1 VTRVRGGTP
10 ADRARELREQLA
22 YHNYRYYVLDDP
34 EVPDAEYD
42 RVMSELRELEAAHP
56 ELVTPDSPTQRV
68 SGEPS
73 REFGEV
79 AHRVPMLSLDNAFT
93 DEDIRSFD
101 RRIRER
107 LDAGD
112 VAYSCEP
119 KLDGLAVSLLYE
131 NGKLVRGA
139 TRGDGLRGEDVT
151 SNLRTIKSVPLE
163 LRGEGWPSRLE
174 VRGEVFMSLAGFDA
188 MNRRAAEQG
197 EKVFVNPRN
206 AAAGSLRQLDA
217 RITASRPLEV
227 FFYGIGLVEGGELP
241 ALHSGILARLRDWG
255 LRTSPESRL
264 VQGADGLL
272 GYYEE
277 MGRRRPDLGY
287 QIDGVVYKVD
297 SLDYQRVLGFVARAP
312 RWAIAHKFPAQE
324 EMTIVRDVEWQ
335 VGRTGALTPVA
346 RLAPVFVGGV
356 TVTNATLHNVDELRR
371 KDVHIGDTVILRR
384 AGDVIPEIVRVI
396 AERRPADARL
406 PELPS
411 KCPVCGSDVERPEGE
426 AIARCTGGLFCG
438 AQRKESLKHFASRR
452 AMDIQGLGDKLI
464 DQLVDANLVKDASD
478 LYALDET
485 RLGGLERM
493 GEKSARKLLDSL
505 EKSKV
510 TTLARFLFAL
520 GIRDVGEAT
529 AAGIAEHFRSL
540 DAVIGRTAEDFEAVR
555 DVGPVVAQHLAAFF
569 AETHNLKIIAKL
581 RAAGVRWP
589 DLAVLTAGEGALHG
603 QTFVLTGTLS
613 DVPRADA
620 EEFIRRHGGRVS
632 GSVSAKTTY
641 VVAGESPGSKLEKA
655 RQLGVTVLDE
665 KEFAELRQR
674 VAAIH
679 EPGHGPGA
687 AETP

>member
-1 VTRVRGGTP
+1 MTPSLGETP
-10 ADRARELREQLA
+10 AERARTLREQLA
-22 YHNYRYYVLDDP
+22 HHNYRYYVLDDP

-42 RVMSELRELEAAHP
+42 RLMSALRELEAAHP
-56 ELVTPDSPTQRV
+56 DLVTPDSPTQRV

-79 AHRVPMLSLDNAFT
+79 VHRVPMLSLDNAFT
-93 DEDIRSFD
+93 EEDIRNFD

-107 LDAGD
+107 LDSGD

-131 NGKLVRGA
+131 EGKLVRGA
-139 TRGDGLRGEDVT
+139 TRGDGMRGEDVT

-174 VRGEVFMSLAGFDA
+174 VRGEVFMNLSGFDA

-217 RITASRPLEV
+217 RITATRPLEV
-227 FFYGIGLVEGGELP
+227 FFYGIGLVEGGDLP
-241 ALHSGILARLRDWG
+241 GRHSEILAKLRHWG
-255 LRTSPESRL
+255 LRTSPETRL
-264 VQGADGLL
+264 VNGAEGLL
-272 GYYEE
+272 GYFEE
-277 MGRRRPDLGY
+277 MGKRRASLGY

-312 RWAIAHKFPAQE
+312 RWAVAHKFPAQE
-324 EMTIVRDVEWQ
+324 EMTTVRDVEWQ

-371 KDVHIGDTVILRR
+371 KDVHVGDTVILRR

-396 AERRPADARL
+396 PERRPADARV
-406 PELPS
+406 PELPA

-426 AIARCTGGLFCG
+426 AIARCTGGLVCP

-464 DQLVDANLVKDASD
+464 EQLVDADLVKDASD
-478 LYALDET
+478 LYAIDEAK
-485 RLGGLERM
+485 LGGLERM
-493 GEKSARKLLDSL
+493 GEKSARKLLESL
-505 EKSKV
+505 EKSKT

-529 AAGIAEHFRSL
+529 AAGVAEHFRSL
-540 DAVIGRTAEDFEAVR
+540 DAVIGRSAEDFEAVR

-569 AETHNLKIIAKL
+569 AEGHNLDVIAKL
-581 RAAGVRWP
+581 RAAGVNWP
-589 DLAVLTAGEGALHG
+589 DLAAVATGEGALHG

-613 DVPRADA
+613 DLPRADA

-632 GSVSAKTTY
+632 GSVSAKTSY

-665 KEFAELRQR
+665 REFAEFRER

-679 EPGHGPGA
+679 EPGHAPGA
-687 AETP
+687 VDAP